1 MVWIVTRFTGTFETT
16 YPGYQ
21 RFAYSMEHTRT
32 ARGIKTT
39 ASIETPIRGYEKFG
53 GNVEYT
59 QGERNGFRVGSQITT
74 PIQVNRQITTLSQV
88 TMIIPWK
95 GSQG

>member
-1 MVWIVTRFTGTFETT
+1 MCAPLLSFADRYMGVVVHGIRFTGTFETT

-32 ARGIKTT
+32 ARGIKRTVG
-39 ASIETPIRGYEKFG
+39 IETPFRGYEKFG
-53 GNVEYT
+53 GNVEHT

-74 PIQVNRQITTLSQV
+74 SIQVKN
-88 TMIIPWK
+88 
-95 GSQG
+95 